1 MADEKTK
8 QGKQESAPETKTVK
22 KSRKKE
28 LKHVLKGMAHIQAS
42 FNNTIVTISDLQGN
56 ALCWS
61 SAGKLGFKGARKST
75 AYAAQLA
82 AEACAK
88 VAVQMGVKEVE
99 VEVTGAGNG
108 RESAI
113 RAINAAGLEV
123 TIIRDRTPVPHN
135 GCRPRKQ
142 RRV

>member
-1 MADEKTK
+1 MAKDKDTK
-8 QGKQESAPETKTVK
+8 KKKKKIIKQVTKGV
-22 KSRKKE
+22 
-28 LKHVLKGMAHIQAS
+28 AHIQAS
-42 FNNTIVTISDLQGN
+42 FNNTIVNVTDMQGN
-56 ALCWS
+56 VIAWS

-82 AEACAK
+82 AEECGK
-88 VAVQMGVKEVE
+88 VAQQMGVKELEINVK
-99 VEVTGAGNG
+99 GAGNG

-113 RAINAAGLEV
+113 RAFNSVGFDI
-123 TIIRDRTPVPHN
+123 TTIRDKTPVPHN

>member
-8 QGKQESAPETKTVK
+8 QGKQDSAPETKTVK
-22 KSRKKE
+22 KTRKKE

>member
-8 QGKQESAPETKTVK
+8 QGKQESAQDTKTVK

-28 LKHVLKGMAHIQAS
+28 LKHVAKGMAHIQAS
-42 FNNTIVTISDLQGN
+42 FNNTIVTISDIQGN

-88 VAVQMGVKEVE
+88 VAVQLGVKEVE

-113 RAINAAGLEV
+113 RAIHAAGLEV

>member
-1 MADEKTK
+1 MPAKTR
-8 QGKQESAPETKTVK
+8 QAASGARRPR
-22 KSRKKE
+22 RKE
-28 LKHVLKGMAHIQAS
+28 RRNIAVGQAHIKS
-42 FNNTIVTISDLQGN
+42 TFNNPSVSIPDPTGAVIAQ
-56 ALCWS
+56 CS
-61 SAGKLGFKGARKST
+61 SGQVGFKGSRKST
-75 AYAAQLA
+75 PYAAQLA

-88 VAVQMGVKEVE
+88 VAVQLGVKEVE

-113 RAINAAGLEV
+113 RAISQAGLEV

>member
-22 KSRKKE
+22 KTRKKE

>member
-1 MADEKTK
+1 MAEEKTK
-8 QGKQESAPETKTVK
+8 QGKKDSAPETKTVK
-22 KSRKKE
+22 KTRKKE

>member
-1 MADEKTK
+1 MIVAKDTDTK
-8 QGKQESAPETKTVK
+8 KNKKK
-22 KSRKKE
+22 KS
-28 LKHVLKGMAHIQAS
+28 LNNVIKGIAHIQAS
-42 FNNTIVTISDLQGN
+42 FNNTIVSITDVSGN
-56 ALCWS
+56 VIAWS

-82 AEACAK
+82 AENCGK
-88 VAVQMGVKEVE
+88 VAQQLGMRELEVN
-99 VEVTGAGNG
+99 VSGAGNG

-113 RAINAAGLEV
+113 REFANLGLTV
-123 TIIRDRTPVPHN
+123 TVIRDKTPVPHN

>member
-88 VAVQMGVKEVE
+88 VAVQIGVKEVE